1 MVILVMDRGRLP
13 DPGGGPGWQTCEVFH
28 SVPLRFQLVALQLA
42 IVLAVLTAVGVVTI
56 RMQEAQ
62 LRDAYKSRLIGVAES
77 VARLPSVINAFGTP
91 APAETI
97 QPIAEVIRQASNVTY
112 VVVTD
117 KFGVRQSHPN
127 PEEIGKH
134 VSTDPSV
141 PLAGDI
147 YVGTQTGTLGE
158 SWRVKV
164 PIFDRNGAVIG
175 SASVG
180 VLESTLAADLYEDLP
195 QLFGWLVGAALL
207 GSLGAMYISKLVWRR
222 IYKLEPEDIA
232 ALLETRDAMLHGLG
246 EGLVAVDADG
256 TVVLVNDEARRL
268 LGVGEEI
275 LGSPATASLEPGIHR
290 LLAAGSSTEE
300 LVLSGERILLGKVN
314 AATVDGREVGKVLI
328 LRDRTELH
336 AMLRD
341 RDGALDVTQAL
352 RAQAHEFA
360 NKLHVVS
367 GLLELG
373 QQSKAVEF
381 LGRSAADAGF
391 VNRPLAAGITDDGVR
406 ALLIAKSTVCAERG
420 IDIEVAEDSVC
431 SPDGT
436 DDVITVLGNLIDNA
450 VDAAGY
456 DSTVAVALAE
466 TPAGGRVLTVED
478 DGPGVPDADRQAVFE
493 PGVTSKDTDGVN
505 TRGFGL
511 ALVQRVAR
519 RRGGTAAVT
528 RSDLGGARFTVTFST
543 LTSHMATSNT
553 VTSHTA
559 GSAAAAP
566 PAAGP
571 DAPRKAALERL

>member
-1 MVILVMDRGRLP
+1 MTWFTGFR
-13 DPGGGPGWQTCEVFH
+13 
-28 SVPLRFQLVALQLA
+28 LRFQLVALQLG
-42 IVLAVLTAVGVVTI
+42 IVLAVLTGVGAVTI
-56 RMQEAQ
+56 RMQEQQ
-62 LRDAYKSRLIGVAES
+62 LRDAYKGRLIGVAES
-77 VARLPSVINAFGTP
+77 VARLPSVVDAFGTP
-91 APAETI
+91 PPAQTI

-117 KFGVRQSHPN
+117 RDGVRQSHPN
-127 PEEIGKH
+127 PAEIGRP

-141 PLAGDI
+141 PLSGEI

-164 PIFDRNGAVIG
+164 PIFDRDGTVIG

-180 VLESTLAADLYEDLP
+180 VLESTLAEDLYEDLP
-195 QLFGWLVGAALL
+195 QLFGWLLGAALL

-256 TVVLVNDEARRL
+256 PGGAGQRRGPPAARRRR
-268 LGVGEEI
+268 GDHRHSRPANAW
-275 LGSPATASLEPGIHR
+275 SPASTR
-290 LLAAGSSTEE
+290 LLAAGSATEE

-336 AMLRD
+336 TILRD

-360 NKLHVVS
+360 NKLHVIS

-373 QQSKAVEF
+373 EQAKAVEY
-381 LGRSAADAGF
+381 LGRSHSDAAF
-391 VNRPLAAGITDDGVR
+391 VNRPLAAGVTDHDVR

-420 IDIEVAEDSVC
+420 IEILVSPDSVC
-431 SPDGT
+431 TPDGT

-456 DSTVAVALAE
+456 DSTDRR
-466 TPAGGRVLTVED
+466 PA
-478 DGPGVPDADRQAVFE
+478 
-493 PGVTSKDTDGVN
+493 
-505 TRGFGL
+505 
-511 ALVQRVAR
+511 
-519 RRGGTAAVT
+519 
-528 RSDLGGARFTVTFST
+528 
-543 LTSHMATSNT
+543 
-553 VTSHTA
+553 
-559 GSAAAAP
+559 
-566 PAAGP
+566 
-571 DAPRKAALERL
+571 

>member
-1 MVILVMDRGRLP
+1 MVHRI
-13 DPGGGPGWQTCEVFH
+13 
-28 SVPLRFQLVALQLA
+28 PLRFQLVALQLG
-42 IVLAVLTAVGVVTI
+42 IVLAVLTAVGAVTI
-56 RMQEAQ
+56 RMQEQQ
-62 LRDAYKSRLIGVAES
+62 LRDAYKGRLIGVAES
-77 VARLPSVINAFGTP
+77 VARLPSVVDAFGTP
-91 APAETI
+91 QPAQTI

-117 KFGVRQSHPN
+117 RNGVRQSHPN
-127 PEEIGKH
+127 PAEIGRP

-141 PLAGDI
+141 PLSGEI

-164 PIFDRNGAVIG
+164 PIFDGAGTVIG

-180 VLESTLAADLYEDLP
+180 VLETTLAEDLYEDLP
-195 QLFGWLVGAALL
+195 QLFGWLLGAALL

-222 IYKLEPEDIA
+222 IYKLEPEEIA

-256 TVVLVNDEARRL
+256 KVALVNDEARRL
-268 LGVGEEI
+268 LGMGGDI
-275 LGSPATASLEPGIHR
+275 TGKPASECLEPGIR
-290 LLAAGSSTEE
+290 RMLTAGSATEE

-336 AMLRD
+336 TILRD

-360 NKLHVVS
+360 NKLHVIS

-373 QQSKAVEF
+373 EQDKAVQY
-381 LGRSAADAGF
+381 LGRSHSDAAF
-391 VNRPLAAGITDDGVR
+391 VSRPLAAGITDHDVR

-420 IDIEVAEDSVC
+420 IEILVSPDSVC
-431 SPDGT
+431 TPDGT
-436 DDVITVLGNLIDNA
+436 GDVITVLGNLIDNA

-456 DSTVAVALAE
+456 DSTVAVRLEEA
-466 TPAGGRVLTVED
+466 PDGGRTITVED
-478 DGPGVPDADRQAVFE
+478 DGPGVPEPERTAVFE
-493 PGVTSKDTDGVN
+493 AGVTSKPAEGIN
-505 TRGFGL
+505 SRGFGL

-519 RRGGTAAVT
+519 RRGGGASVSQSA
-528 RSDLGGARFTVTFST
+528 LGGACFTVVLRTKEAE
-543 LTSHMATSNT
+543 LQ
-553 VTSHTA
+553 
-559 GSAAAAP
+559 
-566 PAAGP
+566 
-571 DAPRKAALERL
+571 KQ

>member
-1 MVILVMDRGRLP
+1 MVHRI
-13 DPGGGPGWQTCEVFH
+13 
-28 SVPLRFQLVALQLA
+28 PLRFQLVALQLG
-42 IVLAVLTAVGVVTI
+42 IVLAVLTAVGAVTI

-62 LRDAYKSRLIGVAES
+62 LRDAYKGRLIGVAES
-77 VARLPSVINAFGTP
+77 VARLPSVIDAFGTSSP
-91 APAETI
+91 AQTI
-97 QPIAEVIRQASNVTY
+97 APIAEVIRQASNVTY

-117 KFGVRQSHPN
+117 RNGVRQSHPN
-127 PEEIGKH
+127 PEEIGKP

-141 PLAGDI
+141 PLSGDI

-164 PIFDRNGAVIG
+164 PIFDRAGTVIG
-175 SASVG
+175 TASVG

-195 QLFGWLVGAALL
+195 QLFGWLLGAALL
-207 GSLGAMYISKLVWRR
+207 SSLGAMYVSKLVWRR

-246 EGLVAVDADG
+246 EGLVAVDAEG
-256 TVVLVNDEARRL
+256 RVALVNDEARRL

-275 LGSPATASLEPGIHR
+275 IGSLATASLEPGIHR

-314 AATVDGREVGKVLI
+314 TATVDGREVGKVLI

-336 AMLRD
+336 TMLRD

-360 NKLHVVS
+360 NKLHVIS

-373 QQSKAVEF
+373 EQSKAVEY
-381 LGRSAADAGF
+381 LGRSHSDAAF
-391 VNRPLAAGITDDGVR
+391 VNRPLAPGITDDGVR

-420 IDIEVAEDSVC
+420 IDIVVDPGSVC

-436 DDVITVLGNLIDNA
+436 DDVVTVLGNLIDNA
-450 VDAAGY
+450 VDATGY
-456 DSTVAVALAE
+456 DSTIAVVLAE
-466 TPAGGRVLTVED
+466 TPAGQRMLTVDD
-478 DGPGVPDADRQAVFE
+478 DGPGVPEAEREAVFE
-493 PGVTSKDTDGVN
+493 AGVTSKEPDGIN

-519 RRGGTAAVT
+519 RREGTAAV
-528 RSDLGGARFTVTFST
+528 SGSELGGACFTVTLRT
-543 LTSHMATSNT
+543 PGAGAPGPG
-553 VTSHTA
+553 TA
-559 GSAAAAP
+559 GPGTASAGTTVPTTDEAV
-566 PAAGP
+566 
-571 DAPRKAALERL
+571 LEQL

>member
-1 MVILVMDRGRLP
+1 MVILVTDRGRLP
-13 DPGGGPGWQTCEVFH
+13 APGGGPGWQTCEVFH

-493 PGVTSKDTDGVN
+493 PGVTSKDADGVN

-566 PAAGP
+566 PAGP

>member
-1 MVILVMDRGRLP
+1 MVILVTDRGLLP
-13 DPGGGPGWQTCEVFH
+13 APGGGTGWQTCEVFH

-420 IDIEVAEDSVC
+420 IDIEVTEDSVC

-436 DDVITVLGNLIDNA
+436 DDVITVRREL
-450 VDAAGY
+450 VVPPSDAAGY

-528 RSDLGGARFTVTFST
+528 LSDLGGARFTVTFGT
-543 LTSHMATSNT
+543 IT
-553 VTSHTA
+553 TSHTA
-559 GSAAAAP
+559 GSAAAASP
-566 PAAGP
+566 AGP
-571 DAPRKAALERL
+571 EAPRKAALERL

>member
-1 MVILVMDRGRLP
+1 MVHRI
-13 DPGGGPGWQTCEVFH
+13 
-28 SVPLRFQLVALQLA
+28 PLRFQLVALQLG
-42 IVLAVLTAVGVVTI
+42 IVLAVLTAVGAVTI
-56 RMQEAQ
+56 RMQEQQ
-62 LRDAYKSRLIGVAES
+62 LRDAYKGRLIGVAES
-77 VARLPSVINAFGTP
+77 VARLPSVVDAFSTQ
-91 APAETI
+91 APAEII

-117 KFGVRQSHPN
+117 RNGVRHSHPN
-127 PEEIGKH
+127 PAEIGKR

-141 PLAGDI
+141 PLSGEI

-164 PIFDRNGAVIG
+164 PIFNGAGAVIG

-180 VLESTLAADLYEDLP
+180 VLESTLAEDLHEDLP
-195 QLFGWLVGAALL
+195 QLFGWLLVAAVLS
-207 GSLGAMYISKLVWRR
+207 SLGAMYISKMVWRR

-246 EGLVAVDADG
+246 EGLVAVDAEG
-256 TVVLVNDEARRL
+256 KVALVNDEARRL

-275 LGSPATASLEPGIHR
+275 TGSPATDCLEPGIHR

-336 AMLRD
+336 TMLRD

-360 NKLHVVS
+360 NKLHVIS

-373 QQSKAVEF
+373 RQDKAVEY
-381 LGRSAADAGF
+381 LGRSHSDAAFA
-391 VNRPLAAGITDDGVR
+391 NRPLAAGIMDHGVQ

-420 IDIEVAEDSVC
+420 IEIMVDPDSVA
-431 SPDGT
+431 SPDPSG
-436 DDVITVLGNLIDNA
+436 DVITVLGNLIDNA

-456 DSTVAVALAE
+456 DSTIAVRLGEAADG
-466 TPAGGRVLTVED
+466 TRTITVED
-478 DGPGVPDADRQAVFE
+478 NGPGVPETERAHIFE
-493 PGVTSKDTDGVN
+493 AGVTTKAAEGINS
-505 TRGFGL
+505 RGFGL
-511 ALVQRVAR
+511 ALVQRIAR
-519 RRGGTAAVT
+519 RRRGLAAVT
-528 RSDLGGARFTVTFST
+528 SSALGGACFTVVLRTKEAE
-543 LTSHMATSNT
+543 LQ
-553 VTSHTA
+553 
-559 GSAAAAP
+559 
-566 PAAGP
+566 
-571 DAPRKAALERL
+571 KQ

>member
-1 MVILVMDRGRLP
+1 MVILVTDRGLLP
-13 DPGGGPGWQTCEVFH
+13 APVGGTGWQTCEVFH

-528 RSDLGGARFTVTFST
+528 LSDLGGARFTVTFGT
-543 LTSHMATSNT
+543 ITTP
-553 VTSHTA
+553 HTA

-566 PAAGP
+566 PEGP
-571 DAPRKAALERL
+571 DTPRKAALERL

>member
-1 MVILVMDRGRLP
+1 MVILVTGSRRLRA
-13 DPGGGPGWQTCEVFH
+13 PGGAAGWQTCEVFH

-42 IVLAVLTAVGVVTI
+42 IVLAVLTAVGAVTI

-77 VARLPSVINAFGTP
+77 VARLPSVVDAFGTP
-91 APAETI
+91 SPAETI

-117 KFGVRQSHPN
+117 RFGVRQSHPN
-127 PEEIGKH
+127 PDEIGRH

-141 PLAGDI
+141 PLSGDI

-164 PIFDRNGAVIG
+164 PIFDRAGAVIG

-195 QLFGWLVGAALL
+195 QLFGWLLGAALL

-246 EGLVAVDADG
+246 EGLVAVDAEG
-256 TVVLVNDEARRL
+256 TVALVNDEARRL

-275 LGSPATASLEPGIHR
+275 LGSAATASLEPGIHR
-290 LLAAGSSTEE
+290 LLAAGAGTEE

-360 NKLHVVS
+360 NKLHVIS

-373 QQSKAVEF
+373 EQSKAVEY
-381 LGRSAADAGF
+381 LGRSSSDAAF

-420 IDIEVAEDSVC
+420 IDIVVAPESVC

-436 DDVITVLGNLIDNA
+436 DDVITVMGNLIDNA

-456 DSTVAVALAE
+456 DSTVAVALAQS
-466 TPAGGRVLTVED
+466 PDGGRVLTVDD
-478 DGPGVPDADRQAVFE
+478 DGPGVLEADREAVFE
-493 PGVTSKDTDGVN
+493 AGVTSKAPDGIN
-505 TRGFGL
+505 TRGLGL
-511 ALVQRVAR
+511 ALVQRVAQ
-519 RRGGTAAVT
+519 RRGGAAAVS
-528 RSDLGGARFTVTFST
+528 RSALGGARFTVTFST
-543 LTSHMATSNT
+543 AGPA
-553 VTSHTA
+553 TA
-559 GSAAAAP
+559 G
-566 PAAGP
+566 PATGAHTP
-571 DAPRKAALERL
+571 EEAELKRL

>member
-1 MVILVMDRGRLP
+1 M
-13 DPGGGPGWQTCEVFH
+13 FH

-456 DSTVAVALAE
+456 DSTVAVALTE

-478 DGPGVPDADRQAVFE
+478 DGPGVPEAARQAVFD

-543 LTSHMATSNT
+543 LTSHTVISDT

>member
-1 MVILVMDRGRLP
+1 MVHTI
-13 DPGGGPGWQTCEVFH
+13 
-28 SVPLRFQLVALQLA
+28 PLRFQLVALQLG
-42 IVLAVLTAVGVVTI
+42 IVLAVLTAVGAVTI
-56 RMQEAQ
+56 RMQEQQ
-62 LRDAYKSRLIGVAES
+62 LRDAYKGRLIGVAES
-77 VARLPSVINAFGTP
+77 VARLPSVVDAFGTP
-91 APAETI
+91 VPAETI

-117 KFGVRQSHPN
+117 RNGVRQSHPN
-127 PEEIGKH
+127 PAEIGKH

-141 PLAGDI
+141 PLSGEI

-164 PIFDRNGAVIG
+164 PIFDGTGTVIG

-180 VLESTLAADLYEDLP
+180 VLESTLAEDLHEDLP
-195 QLFGWLVGAALL
+195 QLFGWLLVAAVLS
-207 GSLGAMYISKLVWRR
+207 SLGAMYISKMVWRR

-256 TVVLVNDEARRL
+256 KVALVNDEARRL

-275 LGSPATASLEPGIHR
+275 TGSPGAVCLEPGVQR
-290 LLAAGSSTEE
+290 LLASGSATEE

-360 NKLHVVS
+360 NKLHVIS

-373 QQSKAVEF
+373 ERDKAIEY
-381 LGRSAADAGF
+381 LGRSHSDADIA
-391 VNRPLAAGITDDGVR
+391 NRPLAAGITDHGVQ

-420 IDIEVAEDSVC
+420 IEIDVSPDSVC
-431 SPDGT
+431 SPEAGG
-436 DDVITVLGNLIDNA
+436 DVITVLGNLIDNA

-456 DSTVAVALAE
+456 DSTIAVRIDE
-466 TPAGGRVLTVED
+466 TADGARTITVED
-478 DGPGVPDADRQAVFE
+478 EGPGVPEADRARVFDA
-493 PGVTSKDTDGVN
+493 GVTTKDAEGIN
-505 TRGFGL
+505 SRGFGL

-519 RRGGTAAVT
+519 RRGGAAEV
-528 RSDLGGARFTVTFST
+528 SSSALGGACFTVVLRTT
-543 LTSHMATSNT
+543 EAELQ
-553 VTSHTA
+553 
-559 GSAAAAP
+559 
-566 PAAGP
+566 
-571 DAPRKAALERL
+571 RQ

>member
-1 MVILVMDRGRLP
+1 MVILVTDRGRLP
-13 DPGGGPGWQTCEVFH
+13 APGGGAGWQTCEVFH

-360 NKLHVVS
+360 NKMHVVS

-406 ALLIAKSTVCAERG
+406 ALLIAKSKVCAERG

-456 DSTVAVALAE
+456 DSTVAVSLAE
-466 TPAGGRVLTVED
+466 TPGGGRVLTVED
-478 DGPGVPDADRQAVFE
+478 DGPGVPDADRQVVFE
-493 PGVTSKDTDGVN
+493 PGVTSKDADGVN

-543 LTSHMATSNT
+543 TSSNT
-553 VTSHTA
+553 ITSHTA
-559 GSAAAAP
+559 GSAVAAP
-566 PAAGP
+566 PAGP
-571 DAPRKAALERL
+571 EAPRKAALERL

>member
-1 MVILVMDRGRLP
+1 VVILVTDRGRLP
-13 DPGGGPGWQTCEVFH
+13 APGGGPGWQTCEVFH

-127 PEEIGKH
+127 AEEIGKH

-493 PGVTSKDTDGVN
+493 PGVTSKDADGVN

-543 LTSHMATSNT
+543 I
-553 VTSHTA
+553 TSHTA

-566 PAAGP
+566 PEGP
-571 DAPRKAALERL
+571 DTPRKAALERL

>member
-1 MVILVMDRGRLP
+1 M
-13 DPGGGPGWQTCEVFH
+13 FH

-528 RSDLGGARFTVTFST
+528 LSDLGGARFTVTFGT
-543 LTSHMATSNT
+543 IT
-553 VTSHTA
+553 TSHTA

-566 PAAGP
+566 PEGP